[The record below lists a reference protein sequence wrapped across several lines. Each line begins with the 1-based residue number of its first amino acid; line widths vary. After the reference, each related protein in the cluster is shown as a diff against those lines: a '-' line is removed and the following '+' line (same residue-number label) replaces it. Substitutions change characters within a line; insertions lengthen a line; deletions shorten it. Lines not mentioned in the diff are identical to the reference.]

1 MDCSK
6 PDGAEAGED
15 VGLPDAVV
23 ADPDETDARE
33 TLLPLGTFANVV
45 GEIEGL
51 VNEGLFDGSFS
62 TPTTGNGLEEPEA
75 LERLTGLAG
84 ADEPDGMDVNPETGE
99 GEGEELDGGTGD
111 ELLVVTL
118 EGAVVELEL
127 EELVEVVPQPDIV
140 EYDVAHRVR
149 YIVVYTPMSPIVVV
163 QDVAVATQE
172 LLLTEIGGVVEIEG
186 GDVVGGEELVE
197 ELLEELGDDVGTELL
212 DEEDELELVGG
223 GSIEE
228 VEELELLGLELDEV
242 VVVVL
247 DELEEDVMVQPR
259 RVKVVVKQVATG
271 PLSSSSVVQPA

>member
-1 MDCSK
+1 
-6 PDGAEAGED
+6 
-15 VGLPDAVV
+15 
-23 ADPDETDARE
+23 
-33 TLLPLGTFANVV
+33 VV

-99 GEGEELDGGTGD
+99 GEGEELDGGAGD

-149 YIVVYTPMSPIVVV
+149 YIVVYTPISPIVVV

-172 LLLTEIGGVVEIEG
+172 LLLTETGGVVEIEG

-247 DELEEDVMVQPR
+247 DELEEDVVMVQPR
-259 RVKVVVKQVATG
+259 WVKVVVKQVATG

>member
-1 MDCSK
+1 M
-6 PDGAEAGED
+6 
-15 VGLPDAVV
+15 V
-23 ADPDETDARE
+23 T
-33 TLLPLGTFANVV
+33 
-45 GEIEGL
+45 IEGI
-51 VNEGLFDGSFS
+51 
-62 TPTTGNGLEEPEA
+62 
-75 LERLTGLAG
+75 
-84 ADEPDGMDVNPETGE
+84 DVVE
-99 GEGEELDGGTGD
+99 EELG
-111 ELLVVTL
+111 
-118 EGAVVELEL
+118 LEL

-149 YIVVYTPMSPIVVV
+149 YIVVCTPMSPTVVV

-186 GDVVGGEELVE
+186 DDVVGGEELVE
-197 ELLEELGDDVGTELL
+197 GLLEELGDGVGTELL

-247 DELEEDVMVQPR
+247 DELEEDVVMVQPR
-259 RVKVVVKQVATG
+259 WVKVVVKQVATS